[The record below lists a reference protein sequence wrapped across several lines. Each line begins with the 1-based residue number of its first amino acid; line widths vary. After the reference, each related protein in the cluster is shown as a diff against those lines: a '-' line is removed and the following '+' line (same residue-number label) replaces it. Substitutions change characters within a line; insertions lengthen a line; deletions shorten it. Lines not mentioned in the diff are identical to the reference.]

1 MMETICPKEKCTG
14 CTACMNVCAHQAINI
29 QPDACGFTYPII
41 NQDACV
47 DCGLCAKTCPVNSP
61 LHLQSI
67 KECYA
72 VTVKDEK
79 ELLSCSSGGAATA
92 FSQYVVKQGGVVY
105 GCSGTNP
112 RHVRHIRVDDL
123 VGIDLL
129 KGSKYVQ
136 SNLGECFIQIKADL
150 HSYPMVLF
158 IGTPCQVAGLKNYLH
173 KDYTNLITIDLV
185 CHGVPSQ
192 KMLNENISYYCS
204 EDEDVEVFFRR
215 KILKLKSPQIQ
226 FGWLLKK
233 QYAYKEIFKPY
244 NKDYYMFG
252 FLRCLIFRENCYSC
266 SYAQQHRVGD
276 LTLCDFW
283 GLQPDA
289 GFSIG
294 KGVSAV
300 LVNNE
305 RGAQFF
311 ESVRDMF
318 IWKNRDIIE
327 ATRWNGQLNHPCEK
341 PKNYHRFIHL
351 YTNGSLKKAMVKAYI
366 SFYITDLLNNWR
378 IILRLFLYKH
388 KILKH
393 L

>member
-1 MMETICPKEKCTG
+1 MEAICPKEKCTG
-14 CTACMNVCAHQAINI
+14 CTACMNVCARHAITM

-47 DCGLCAKTCPVNSP
+47 DCGLCVKTCPVNSP
-61 LHLQSI
+61 LPLNPI

-105 GCSGTNP
+105 GCSGANP

-136 SNLGECFIQIKADL
+136 SDMGDTLRQIKADL
-150 HSYPMVLF
+150 HSYPVVLF
-158 IGTPCQVAGLKNYLH
+158 IGTPCQVAGLKNFLRI
-173 KDYTNLITIDLV
+173 DYANLITIDLV

-192 KMLNENISYYCS
+192 KMLNDNINCYCHK
-204 EDEDVEVFFRR
+204 EEDVKVSFRR
-215 KILKLKSPQIQ
+215 KNLNLKCPQIQ
-226 FGWLLKK
+226 YGWMIRKLRNND
-233 QYAYKEIFKPY
+233 ETFKPY

-252 FLRCLIFRENCYSC
+252 FLKSLIHRENCYLC
-266 SYAQQHRVGD
+266 PYAKKHRVGD
-276 LTLCDFW
+276 LTISDFW

-305 RGAQFF
+305 RGDQFF
-311 ESVRDMF
+311 ESVKDM
-318 IWKNRDIIE
+318 IVWKKREIIE
-327 ATRWNGQLNHPCEK
+327 VIRWNGQLSYPSK
-341 PKNYHRFIHL
+341 MPKNYLRFIQL
-351 YTNGSLKKAMVKAYI
+351 YSNGSFKKAMIKAYT
-366 SFYITDLLNNWR
+366 ST
-378 IILRLFLYKH
+378 FLYDYYSLYKN
-388 KILKH
+388 KIKLILNKYKVCKF
-393 L
+393 